1 MKILFLS
8 FTCKDTG
15 VVMVTN
21 MISQLQESVPFCLK
35 FNSVQS
41 KTRSSFLK
49 NNLAYMILG
58 ANGDCTCGSC
68 DLNIVN
74 KQDITDL
81 KYLLRRGGDSSFRAE
96 LFVLISHNA
105 NFELPPAQFK
115 PSTVGTIYVVNSLPI
130 KTLF

>member
-1 MKILFLS
+1 M
-8 FTCKDTG
+8 
-15 VVMVTN
+15 
-21 MISQLQESVPFCLK
+21 
-35 FNSVQS
+35 QS

-81 KYLLRRGGDSSFRAE
+81 KYLLRRGGDSSFCAE

-105 NFELPPAQFK
+105 NFELPPAQVK
-115 PSTVGTIYVVNSLPI
+115 PSTVGTIYVVNSHAYPLRPSSKKSWIRCCYFLLPVFI
-130 KTLF
+130 QRWGRLLNICITAI